1 MTPAAPRAKGTASR
15 HARFEADVKTL
26 TTAVPA
32 PSAGGPSA
40 GLPGPMLAP
49 RRGEA
54 RDSAPHPRDTPE
66 RVAEHIR
73 RVAFVTTA
81 HNGGVCGRYADFLT
95 EQELADA
102 FSIAMAA
109 DDERLLPPSYNV
121 APMQTVRVIR
131 AREGAPSLDLARWG
145 LVPTWA
151 KDPSIGSRMINA
163 RVETIAE
170 KPSFRSAFAKRRCI
184 VPANGYFEWQK
195 HADGKT
201 PFYIHPADDAPLAF
215 GGLLEAWRP
224 SPADEWLIT
233 CCIVTTAARGAMA
246 DIHDRQPV
254 MFTEDNWRA
263 WLDPHSGKDDLFAAV
278 AADAPD
284 LLWHEVGKAVGN
296 VRNNEP
302 ELVAPVA

>member
-1 MTPAAPRAKGTASR
+1 MTPGGPLAKGAPWR
-15 HARFEADVKTL
+15 QGRFWADVKTL
-26 TTAVPA
+26 TTAVPTPPA
-32 PSAGGPSA
+32 DASSA
-40 GLPGPMLAP
+40 GLPGPMIAP
-49 RRGEA
+49 RGAEA
-54 RDSAPHPRDTPE
+54 RASESHPSDAPGTPAHRIH
-66 RVAEHIR
+66 RV
-73 RVAFVTTA
+73 VFVTIP

-131 AREGAPSLDLARWG
+131 AREGVPELDLARWG

-184 VPANGYFEWQK
+184 VPASGYFEWQK

-224 SPADEWLIT
+224 SQADEWLIT
-233 CCIVTTAARGAMA
+233 CCIVTTAARGPMA

-263 WLDPHSGKDDLFAAV
+263 WLDPNSGKDDLFAAV